1 MRQGAG
7 RLVSGLRGPTPYG
20 EAGSH
25 AGRGKASGMLKR
37 GSAARR
43 AVLGASVVILTAVA
57 WWSSSAYRAGAT
69 VTGETRTLTMYNI
82 HTKDTIT
89 VTYKRDGKYDETALA
104 RLNTFMRDWRADKEI
119 KMDPELIDHIWIL
132 HKELGSQVPVHL
144 ICGYRTASTNENLR
158 RHGGGQAKRSQHIL
172 GKAADITFPDV
183 PVKVLRNSA
192 LVWEWGGV
200 GYYPTSGVPFV
211 HVDTGRVRMWPRIP
225 RLELAALFPSGH
237 SKYIPAD
244 NKPITRADY
253 KLALA
258 QGLVKQTQIAQ
269 AVRIKPAPEPEDVA
283 DADDDVDSTPAASP
297 ASASAAPVV
306 AENEAPAV
314 PEPEIAKPI
323 LASYTPSTPAE
334 HEIAADVRSQGA
346 PPPPQRLFAYAS
358 AGGMPSF
365 LSFRPKPEPAPAPK
379 PAYRDA
385 EVVGAPEADDDH
397 PDELSY
403 VPFDIGGL
411 MTDRSVAYSRT
422 VAPLTAPDQAALD
435 YLFEDMDQPTALS
448 LRKSSGYRGL
458 AAAQQFSGQAVRNLY
473 AEMKAAPSA
482 RTQHAEMEPNKPALT
497 QVAQR

>member
-1 MRQGAG
+1 
-7 RLVSGLRGPTPYG
+7 
-20 EAGSH
+20 
-25 AGRGKASGMLKR
+25 MLKR

-43 AVLGASVVILTAVA
+43 AVLGASVVILTAAA
-57 WWSSSAYRAGAT
+57 WWSATTYRASA
-69 VTGETRTLTMYNI
+69 TGETRTLSIYNI
-82 HTKDTIT
+82 HTKETIT
-89 VTYKRDGKYDETALA
+89 VTYKRDGKFDDSALS
-104 RLNTFMRDWRADKEI
+104 RLNTFMRDWRANKET
-119 KMDPELIDHIWIL
+119 KMDPELIDHIWTL

-158 RHGGGQAKRSQHIL
+158 RHGGGQARKSQHIL

-225 RLELAALFPSGH
+225 RLELAALFPEGH

-244 NKPITRADY
+244 NKPITPADY
-253 KLALA
+253 KLAVA
-258 QGLVKQTQIAQ
+258 QGIVKQTQMAQ
-269 AVRIKPAPEPEDVA
+269 AVRIKPAPEAEEDVA
-283 DADDDVDSTPAASP
+283 DADDSIESAPDAS
-297 ASASAAPVV
+297 SASAAVVV
-306 AENEAPAV
+306 ASNAPAATAV
-314 PEPEIAKPI
+314 VASNEPAAAPEPEIANPI
-323 LASYTPSTPAE
+323 LAAYTPDSPTE
-334 HEIAADVRSQGA
+334 HEIAGDLHSQGS

-365 LSFRPKPEPAPAPK
+365 PSFRPKAAPEPAPL

-385 EVVGAPEADDDH
+385 EVVGAPDADDDH

-403 VPFDIGGL
+403 VPFEIGSL

-422 VAPLTAPDQAALD
+422 VAPLSPPDQTALD
-435 YLFEDMDQPTALS
+435 YLFEDMDQPTALT

-458 AAAQQFSGQAVRNLY
+458 AAAQQFSGQAVRSLY
-473 AEMKAAPSA
+473 AETEPAQSAPM
-482 RTQHAEMEPNKPALT
+482 QHAEMEPAKPAPT